1 MSTMVRKASAF
12 EIFNHWTLA
21 ISCILLAITGF
32 GFLFK
37 IEGIFS
43 FFGGGQSMK
52 TIHNYLGVVFSVAL
66 FLSIFNWLKES
77 LTFDA
82 DDIKWIAMAGGYLS
96 KKGKTPPMGK
106 INTGQKFYYL
116 AILIFGI
123 AISISGYVIWL
134 MHGERNA
141 VLLSH
146 LVHNIAFD
154 MIVIAVPIHIY
165 LATLANPG
173 TLRIMITGTVPI
185 EWAKKK
191 HPKWVREMGIN

>member
-12 EIFNHWTLA
+12 EIFNHWALA
-21 ISCILLAITGF
+21 ISCILLAVTGF

-52 TIHNYLGVVFSVAL
+52 TIHNYVGVIFSAAL
-66 FLSIFNWLKES
+66 FLSMFNWLKEA

-96 KKGKTPPMGK
+96 KKSKTPPMGK

-116 AILIFGI
+116 AILTFGI
-123 AISISGYVIWL
+123 TISVTGYVVWL
-134 MHGERNA
+134 MPGERN
-141 VLLSH
+141 VILLSH
-146 LVHNIAFD
+146 LLHNIAFD
-154 MIVIAVPIHIY
+154 MIMIAVPIHIY

-173 TLRIMITGTVPI
+173 TLRIMITGTVPL

-191 HPKWVREMGIN
+191 HPKWVREIGIN